1 MPPKQKGKPAKKK
14 GVKDAPVKL
23 DDKDLLRRA
32 EIEVACLQNLLEIKS
47 QEVTQIATTVR
58 STDFVRIYDSGV
70 QTLTARQ
77 HEQLW
82 REQAADLQVSL
93 ENQRVDLQDITS
105 NMQRQYKV
113 LGHDVMVAFI
123 V

>member
-58 STDFVRIYDSGV
+58 IHR
-70 QTLTARQ
+70 
-77 HEQLW
+77 H
-82 REQAADLQVSL
+82 
-93 ENQRVDLQDITS
+93 
-105 NMQRQYKV
+105 
-113 LGHDVMVAFI
+113 
-123 V
+123 